1 VDQEIGHGALDFSC
15 GSLQST
21 KLQCSRRRL
30 RWTNETNA
38 ADQNELIILLPPE
51 HSATTNTVVIINVEH
66 ITDSLTNRINLM
78 G

>member
-21 KLQCSRRRL
+21 RLQCSRRRL

-38 ADQNELIILLPPE
+38 ADQDELIILLPPE
-51 HSATTNTVVIINVEH
+51 HSATTNTVIIINVEH
-66 ITDSLTNRINLM
+66 ITDSLANRINLM

>member
-1 VDQEIGHGALDFSC
+1 MVDHLEANGAFPS
-15 GSLQST
+15 SILQSIR
-21 KLQCSRRRL
+21 LQCSCRRL

-51 HSATTNTVVIINVEH
+51 HSVTTNTVVIINVEH
-66 ITDSLTNRINLM
+66 ITDSLINRINIM